1 MFSAATASFKRPSR
15 SSALAL
21 LEPRAIG
28 FGIELD
34 RLAGVLERLR
44 RLARAVVKGA
54 QVDVRQSELAPA
66 RLVQPDGLLV
76 LRDRAGIVAERF
88 QGETETIE
96 GLEVRGIDPEG
107 GLECLARGLPV
118 VLDGKELA
126 EIVVALGGVG
136 LVADG
141 LLELDLR
148 RIEPADDHQVAAE
161 DLVRFGVLQIELQRL
176 GERFDRLADLLLR
189 EIGIAERVPAP
200 GRLRTLLHVFRE
212 ERLDLYPLGVLDV
225 ALELRD
231 SREVVRLGYAGAGR
245 DRRRRRGGLHAPG
258 LQILEALERNAEQAL
273 RLRRFRSEL
282 DGAPELRCGLFE
294 HRLDRA
300 RPARPRHRATRS
312 GRDRRRRR
320 ARVLS

>member
-15 SSALAL
+15 SSALAFWNHARSDL
-21 LEPRAIG
+21 GSSAIALRAYSSAFAGSPVRLKKALRLTCAEANLPPRAS
-28 FGIELD
+28 FS
-34 RLAGVLERLR
+34 RMA
-44 RLARAVVKGA
+44 
-54 QVDVRQSELAPA
+54 SS
-66 RLVQPDGLLV
+66 V

-88 QGETETIE
+88 QGETETVE
-96 GLEVRGIDPEG
+96 GLEVRGIDSEG
-107 GLECLARGLPV
+107 GLERLARGLPV
-118 VLDGKELA
+118 VLDRKELA

-148 RIEPADDHQVAAE
+148 RVEPADDHQVAAE

-225 ALELRD
+225 ALELGD
-231 SREVVRLGYAGAGR
+231 SREVVRLGYAGAAR
-245 DRRRRRGGLHAPG
+245 DRRRSVRSPPRAGTSDSRDSDGL
-258 LQILEALERNAEQAL
+258 
-273 RLRRFRSEL
+273 
-282 DGAPELRCGLFE
+282 
-294 HRLDRA
+294 
-300 RPARPRHRATRS
+300 RHRS
-312 GRDRRRRR
+312 H
-320 ARVLS
+320 